1 MGSVW
6 VKTFRALRLNLSASA
21 RARVEQPHPGGPM
34 IAMRSGNARLCDGL
48 SGGSR
53 DMSAAANTVA
63 SMDAHS
69 VLAAAAVSASARPLL
84 ASSACPKPESP
95 RAADELAGSCGEMY
109 AHAALRS
116 SAVTTDVAG
125 GYSCA
130 TGDTPLTCWS
140 MHRGLPIAGGYAYWY
155 AATVRMRHKAARLT
169 AACAASAVPATMRA
183 ASCLRH
189 SSKGSNPAAN
199 LQCSACCAAAATSW
213 PMTVAACSLRCAA
226 SAAACAARASAQH
239 AACCAAAAACSAAS
253 VLPRASGP
261 VGACKCT

>member
-1 MGSVW
+1 MW
-6 VKTFRALRLNLSASA
+6 VKTFRTLRLNLSASA

-34 IAMRSGNARLCDGL
+34 TAMRSGNARLCDGS

-53 DMSAAANTVA
+53 DMSAAANTVV

-69 VLAAAAVSASARPLL
+69 VLAAAAVAASARPLL
-84 ASSACPKPESP
+84 ASSACPKPETS
-95 RAADELAGSCGEMY
+95 RAAGELAGSCAEMY
-109 AHAALRS
+109 AHAVLRS
-116 SAVTTDVAG
+116 AAVTMNVAG
-125 GYSCA
+125 GSSCA
-130 TGDTPLTCWS
+130 IGGTRLTRRS
-140 MHRGLPIAGGYAYWY
+140 MHRGLPVAAGYAHWH
-155 AATVRMRHKAARLT
+155 AVTVHMRRKAARLT
-169 AACAASAVPATMRA
+169 TACPASAVPAMMNA

-213 PMTVAACSLRCAA
+213 PTTAAACSLRCAA

-239 AACCAAAAACSAAS
+239 AACFAAAPACSAAS

-261 VGACKCT
+261 VRACECT